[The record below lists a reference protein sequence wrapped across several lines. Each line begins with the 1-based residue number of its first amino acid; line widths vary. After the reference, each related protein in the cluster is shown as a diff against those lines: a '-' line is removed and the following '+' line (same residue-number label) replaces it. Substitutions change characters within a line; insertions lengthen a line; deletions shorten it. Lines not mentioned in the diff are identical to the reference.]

1 MTLVEGEELQRL
13 WTLVSELSSQLSANQ
28 QLCQSLQAQADELKG
43 QALHSGTGYT
53 LRRFN
58 LDISKEKFESDLE
71 KVNSQLVMENQQLAH
86 ENKQIS
92 ILLRE
97 YESTLETIM
106 AKFRS
111 FSHATQQHT
120 LALTS
125 HYETLLSNNAYE
137 VANADLRANTAFSEH
152 LSHLGSLVRLALRD
166 FEGESSQEQDQ
177 TQDHDVDP
185 FEAEGYRVGSPS
197 GAGPS
202 GASLTTISDT
212 VHSSS
217 SSTQSMQKGSSKKGK
232 QAYGSSLGKDPK
244 WHGTG
249 GYTGFQGDPDAEIAN
264 HALESRIEEERL
276 REENEML
283 RGLLRIS
290 TDLTPEMAEKL
301 GIEMPPPPAASSSSG
316 WPGSARLSL
325 GKPRGSRKSLG
336 DTSLGVANVG
346 ESSADERQIA
356 SAVTEQD
363 EDSRGVTKD
372 DDNQE
377 RIVDE
382 EERTNEASTSALPS
396 LETQKSDS
404 IHGLDHV
411 IEGAGASPQLSDSMD
426 GSDIGLSSASSGGI
440 VITPENLD
448 RVNEVDG
455 SENDEQSI
463 SSTALGLQSMTAATA
478 RMETSPSHDLVD
490 AGTIQIDDHSSGSGS
505 GSSSSSSNSSSD
517 GDNNDSNETN
527 STQSENSEDGSR
539 TENLLDE
546 TEQKL
551 KTAAIHVKSTESTE
565 NDSTEKHFS

>member
-58 LDISKEKFESDLE
+58 LDISKEKFESELE

-166 FEGESSQEQDQ
+166 FEGEANEEQDD
-177 TQDHDVDP
+177 TQAHDVDP

-197 GAGPS
+197 GSGPS
-202 GASLTTISDT
+202 GTSLALASDT

-217 SSTQSMQKGSSKKGK
+217 SSSPALHKVNPKKAK
-232 QAYGSSLGKDPK
+232 QPYGSAAGSNPK

-249 GYTGFQGDPDAEIAN
+249 GYTGFQGDPDAEVAN
-264 HALESRIEEERL
+264 HALENRIEEERL

-283 RGLLRIS
+283 RNLLRIS
-290 TDLTPEMAEKL
+290 TDLTPEVAERL
-301 GIEMPPPPAASSSSG
+301 GIDMPPPPTASTSSG
-316 WPGSARLSL
+316 WPGSAKLSL

-336 DTSLGVANVG
+336 DISPGAIAHSERN
-346 ESSADERQIA
+346 ADEQQNNSAEQHDGLRQI
-356 SAVTEQD
+356 TEDDDDQ
-363 EDSRGVTKD
+363 ERGVD
-372 DDNQE
+372 
-377 RIVDE
+377 DE
-382 EERTNEASTSALPS
+382 EQTRESFSSSPTDV
-396 LETQKSDS
+396 QKSDP
-404 IHGLDHV
+404 IHTLDHV
-411 IEGAGASPQLSDSMD
+411 TEGAGAPPQLSDIAD
-426 GSDIGLSSASSGGI
+426 GSDIGLSSPSGGI
-440 VITPENLD
+440 VITPDSLAQ
-448 RVNEVDG
+448 VTEVEAN
-455 SENDEQSI
+455 ENDEKSI

-478 RMETSPSHDLVD
+478 KMETSPAHDLVD
-490 AGTIQIDDHSSGSGS
+490 AGTAQTEDNSSGN
-505 GSSSSSSNSSSD
+505 SSSSSSNSSSD
-517 GDNNDSNETN
+517 GESNDSNETS
-527 STQSENSEDGSR
+527 STQSESSQESR
-539 TENLLDE
+539 TDKLLDE
-546 TEQKL
+546 TEHKL
-551 KTAAIHVKSTESTE
+551 KEAALGPKAADIVSEATPS
-565 NDSTEKHFS
+565 

>member
-58 LDISKEKFESDLE
+58 LDISKEKFESELE

-166 FEGESSQEQDQ
+166 FEGEANEEHDDAQ
-177 TQDHDVDP
+177 THDVDP

-202 GASLTTISDT
+202 GPSLALAGDT

-217 SSTQSMQKGSSKKGK
+217 SSSPALHKVNSKKVK
-232 QAYGSSLGKDPK
+232 QPYGSAAGSNPK

-249 GYTGFQGDPDAEIAN
+249 GYTGFQGDPNAEVAN
-264 HALESRIEEERL
+264 HALENRIEEERL

-283 RGLLRIS
+283 RNLLRIS
-290 TDLTPEMAEKL
+290 TDLTPEVAERL
-301 GIEMPPPPAASSSSG
+301 GIEMPPPPTASSSSG
-316 WPGSARLSL
+316 WPGSAKLSL

-336 DTSLGVANVG
+336 ETSLSAIAPAEN
-346 ESSADERQIA
+346 SADEKHDSSTEQHDGLRQI
-356 SAVTEQD
+356 S
-363 EDSRGVTKD
+363 EDAGDHETAI
-372 DDNQE
+372 E
-377 RIVDE
+377 DE
-382 EERTNEASTSALPS
+382 EHITESDTISPSSTQ
-396 LETQKSDS
+396 TQKSDLA
-404 IHGLDHV
+404 HGLDHV
-411 IEGAGASPQLSDSMD
+411 TEGAGAPPQLSDTAD
-426 GSDIGLSSASSGGI
+426 GSDIGLSSPSGGI
-440 VITPENLD
+440 VITPDNLEQ
-448 RVNEVDG
+448 VTEVEA

-478 RMETSPSHDLVD
+478 KMETSPAHDLVD
-490 AGTIQIDDHSSGSGS
+490 AGTSQTEDHSSGSG
-505 GSSSSSSNSSSD
+505 SSSSSNSSSD
-517 GDNNDSNETN
+517 GESNDSNETT
-527 STQSENSEDGSR
+527 STQHESPQSSR
-539 TENLLDE
+539 ADKLLDE
-546 TEQKL
+546 TEHKL
-551 KTAAIHVKSTESTE
+551 KEATLDSKDVDVVSESTPSQVTSKNSSE
-565 NDSTEKHFS
+565 E

>member
-58 LDISKEKFESDLE
+58 LDISKEKFESELE
-71 KVNSQLVMENQQLAH
+71 KVNSQLVVENQQLAH

-166 FEGESSQEQDQ
+166 FEGETIEEQEEAQ
-177 TQDHDVDP
+177 TYDVDP

-202 GASLTTISDT
+202 GTSRALAGET
-212 VHSSS
+212 VDSSS
-217 SSTQSMQKGSSKKGK
+217 SSSPALHKSNSKKAK
-232 QAYGSSLGKDPK
+232 QPYGSAARSNPK

-249 GYTGFQGDPDAEIAN
+249 GYTGFQGDPDAEVAN
-264 HALESRIEEERL
+264 HALEDRIEEERL

-283 RGLLRIS
+283 RNLLRIS
-290 TDLTPEMAEKL
+290 TDLTPEVADKL
-301 GIEMPPPPAASSSSG
+301 GIDMPPPPALSTSSG
-316 WPGSARLSL
+316 WPGSAKLSL

-336 DTSLGVANVG
+336 DTSIGANSQS
-346 ESSADERQIA
+346 EKLAEEQQTDISEQSDSLRQI
-356 SAVTEQD
+356 TE
-363 EDSRGVTKD
+363 
-372 DDNQE
+372 DDNDQE
-377 RIVDE
+377 NTLDDE
-382 EERTNEASTSALPS
+382 EQTRESDTISPPS
-396 LETQKSDS
+396 FTESQKSDS
-404 IHGLDHV
+404 ERGLDHV
-411 IEGAGASPQLSDSMD
+411 TEGAGAPPQLSDTVD
-426 GSDIGLSSASSGGI
+426 GSDIGLSSPSGGI
-440 VITPENLD
+440 VIAPDNLD
-448 RVNEVDG
+448 LITDVEA

-478 RMETSPSHDLVD
+478 KMETSPVHDLVD
-490 AGTIQIDDHSSGSGS
+490 SGTSQSEGHSSD
-505 GSSSSSSNSSSD
+505 SSNSSNSSSD
-517 GDNNDSNETN
+517 GESNDSNETS
-527 STQSENSEDGSR
+527 STQSDNLHPSRTDELLEETEDKLKKAAALQSKDDSVVPEASIKESSED
-539 TENLLDE
+539 
-546 TEQKL
+546 
-551 KTAAIHVKSTESTE
+551 
-565 NDSTEKHFS
+565 